1 MRPSHICRYVKSLA
15 LGGALLLLT
24 AWRQR
29 TGVCDIRPE
38 LEKRLAGIYDRVIQ
52 SAGSVRPIDGGDF
65 GLLARVQELYTS
77 VVGRHR
83 KMTLSRLR
91 AMMKSMGLDSQ
102 AGLSLVEMLHQKMK
116 ARYKRPV
123 DLEIFF
129 EILERIAAEAFPPA
143 IFADVTPFLAL
154 DQLVQ
159 MAGVGRGGLPGEG
172 ADRTSVQSPM
182 SITTD
187 HSSVVNRQGEEKH
200 ACSTVGHGDGG
211 CWRLD
216 LCRGLGPLVLS
227 GEASEASPLARRERG
242 KSRDPPSAVP
252 KEGHGKVAAT
262 GRSVGRALS
271 SPGPCQR
278 KQHAGKPVAVRKEK
292 ETRNVFPIRAIRG
305 PVARHAGGSGGS
317 SGRSTPSW
325 AKTAHSPAALAAK
338 SWLASGLKWLNL
350 GPCLPDGNRLTN
362 AKLAAALERQSTFT
376 KAEWNEFGITD
387 LRCDHFILVG
397 NSAFRPAAPAKAPRA
412 SEIFQQ
418 ASKKAA
424 SAAVAEGR
432 ASPLWLASSGEAG
445 RLCIAVNQAHQ
456 APGPKIGKVSAVV
469 ANLPNAVVAVS
480 RARSVAP

>member
-1 MRPSHICRYVKSLA
+1 M
-15 LGGALLLLT
+15 
-24 AWRQR
+24 
-29 TGVCDIRPE
+29 CDIRPE

-143 IFADVTPFLAL
+143 IFANVTPFLAL
-154 DQLVQ
+154 NQLVQ
-159 MAGVGRGGLPGEG
+159 MAGRCRGGLPGEG
-172 ADRTSVQSPM
+172 ADRTSEKSPV

-187 HSSVVNRQGEEKH
+187 QSSVVKRQGEEKH
-200 ACSTVGHGDGG
+200 ACSTVGHGVGE

-216 LCRGLGPLVLS
+216 SCRELGPLVLS

-242 KSRDPPSAVP
+242 KSRDRPSALS
-252 KEGHGKVAAT
+252 KEGHDKVTAT

-271 SPGPCQR
+271 SPGPCER
-278 KQHAGKPVAVRKEK
+278 KGSQTTARHA
-292 ETRNVFPIRAIRG
+292 FPIRG

-317 SGRSTPSW
+317 SG
-325 AKTAHSPAALAAK
+325 PAALAPK
-338 SWLASGLKWLNL
+338 SSLASGLKWINL
-350 GPCLPDGNRLTN
+350 GPCLPDGNKLTS

-445 RLCIAVNQAHQ
+445 RLCIAVNLAHQ